1 MTPSTHTHTI
11 TRIFMNAKA
20 LSASYCSFLYGGNAM
35 AARTV
40 LLLSKTFEISTKKN
54 VEVTM
59 VNLI

>member
-1 MTPSTHTHTI
+1 
-11 TRIFMNAKA
+11 MNAKA